1 MKLYLTPIVILLV
14 AAFTTGCKDRGVT
27 EPAPPD
33 TSGGPIERKPNLYLY
48 PTSKQTISVTLEFP
62 HGGRIL
68 DSDPPYGS
76 GWTVEVDPNGR
87 INGRYDYLYYEAQ
100 TEDRYQYSSGWVVQ
114 KDTLHQFF
122 LEVLSQA
129 GFSGRET
136 GDFLDYW
143 IPRLHASNFYA
154 VYPQESEQIENLIKL
169 AISPHPTS
177 LLRLFFVI
185 EALHQN
191 TPALAQP
198 GLIRIERQGFFVAEW
213 GVVLKEHQ

>member
-1 MKLYLTPIVILLV
+1 MLLV

-27 EPAPPD
+27 EPAPAD
-33 TSGGPIERKPNLYLY
+33 TSGGPIDRKPNLYLY

-122 LEVLSQA
+122 LKLAFRVE
-129 GFSGRET
+129 
-136 GDFLDYW
+136 
-143 IPRLHASNFYA
+143 
-154 VYPQESEQIENLIKL
+154 KL
-169 AISPHPTS
+169 AIFSTTGFRDCTLVTS
-177 LLRLFFVI
+177 TLFTHRGLSKLRISSSLPYPPI
-185 EALHQN
+185 PPLY
-191 TPALAQP
+191 
-198 GLIRIERQGFFVAEW
+198 
-213 GVVLKEHQ
+213 